1 MDWRLVLILLTGNV
15 IFMAGSYT
23 MLIPFLPLYLTTE
36 LGVAPEAVN
45 LWSGIVFSGSFVVSA
60 IMAPIWGR
68 MADTK
73 GKRVMAIRASFLLAV
88 SYFFGG
94 LVETPV
100 ELTLMRLFQGFAAG
114 LWPMDLALMTL
125 YAPPQKLG
133 FSLGVLQGALTAGGI
148 IGPLAGGFLAEA
160 FGMRPSFFV
169 AAAALFLNC
178 LMFVFVIKE
187 PPAPTPAM
195 AADEPPEDTGTLLHT
210 PLIRV
215 MLLCSGLVQ
224 MVILILQPILT
235 TYITY
240 LAGELENL
248 ALISGFVFSLG
259 GFAGAIA
266 APGWGWLG
274 QRRGFF
280 PVMITALTL
289 AGAAILLQGTMG
301 ALYPFAL
308 CQFICWL
315 FFCGIHPSINALL
328 ADHTAAN
335 VKGRLFGL
343 MFAAQ
348 QVGSIA
354 GPILGGT
361 VATYLGMHY
370 VFYTAGFILLAM
382 AAFLRLS
389 GRRLLPSPLHR

>member
-15 IFMAGSYT
+15 VFMAGSYT

-36 LGVAPEAVN
+36 LGVGPEAVN
-45 LWSGIVFSGSFVVSA
+45 LWSGVVFSGSFVVSA
-60 IMAPIWGR
+60 VMAPIWGR

-94 LVETPV
+94 LVETPA

-178 LMFVFVIKE
+178 LMFVFIIKE
-187 PPAPTPAM
+187 PPTPAAPER
-195 AADEPPEDTGTLLHT
+195 AAALPADTGTLLHT

-280 PVMITALTL
+280 SIMIAALTL
-289 AGAAILLQGTMG
+289 AGAGILLQGTMTTLHG
-301 ALYPFAL
+301 FAL
-308 CQFICWL
+308 LQFICGL

-328 ADHTAAN
+328 ANHTAAN

-348 QVGSIA
+348 QGGSIA
-354 GPILGGT
+354 GPILGGA

-370 VFYTAGFILLAM
+370 VFYTAGVILLAM
-382 AAFLRLS
+382 AAALRLA
-389 GRRLLPSPLHR
+389 GHRLLPQETE

>member
-60 IMAPIWGR
+60 VMAPIWGR

-187 PPAPTPAM
+187 PPAPPVPESAAPPA
-195 AADEPPEDTGTLLHT
+195 DTGTLLHT

-274 QRRGFF
+274 QHRGFF
-280 PVMITALTL
+280 SVMIAALTL
-289 AGAAILLQGTMG
+289 AGVGILLQGMMG
-301 ALYPFAL
+301 TLYAFAL
-308 CQFICWL
+308 LQFICGL

-328 ADHTAAN
+328 ANHTAAS

-348 QVGSIA
+348 QIGSIA

-370 VFYTAGFILLAM
+370 VFYAAGVILLTM
-382 AAFLRLS
+382 AAALRLA
-389 GRRLLPSPLHR
+389 GHRLLPQGGG

>member
-15 IFMAGSYT
+15 VFMAGSYT

-36 LGVAPEAVN
+36 LGVGPEAVN
-45 LWSGIVFSGSFVVSA
+45 LWSGVVFSGSFVVSA
-60 IMAPIWGR
+60 VMAPIWGR

-94 LVETPV
+94 LVKTPV

-148 IGPLAGGFLAEA
+148 IGPLCGGFLAEA

-178 LMFVFVIKE
+178 LMFVFIIKE
-187 PPAPTPAM
+187 PPTPAAPEST
-195 AADEPPEDTGTLLHT
+195 AALPADTGALLHT

-274 QRRGFF
+274 QHRGFF
-280 PVMITALTL
+280 SVMIAALTL
-289 AGAAILLQGTMG
+289 AGAGILLQGMMDTLHG
-301 ALYPFAL
+301 FAL
-308 CQFICWL
+308 LQFICGL

-328 ADHTAAN
+328 ANHTAAN

-348 QVGSIA
+348 QGGSIA
-354 GPILGGT
+354 GPILGGA

-370 VFYTAGFILLAM
+370 VFYTAGVILLAM
-382 AAFLRLS
+382 AAALRLA
-389 GRRLLPSPLHR
+389 GHRLLPQETE

>member
-15 IFMAGSYT
+15 VFMAGSYT

-36 LGVAPEAVN
+36 LGVGPEAVN

-60 IMAPIWGR
+60 VMAPIWGR

-148 IGPLAGGFLAEA
+148 IGPLCGGFLAEA

-178 LMFVFVIKE
+178 LMFVFIIKE
-187 PPAPTPAM
+187 PPTPTAPESTAALPA
-195 AADEPPEDTGTLLHT
+195 DTGTLLHT

-215 MLLCSGLVQ
+215 MLLCAGLVQ

-280 PVMITALTL
+280 SIMIAALTL
-289 AGAAILLQGTMG
+289 AGAGILLQGTMDTLHG
-301 ALYPFAL
+301 FAL
-308 CQFICWL
+308 LQFICGL

-328 ADHTAAN
+328 ANHTAAN

-348 QVGSIA
+348 QGGSIA
-354 GPILGGT
+354 GPILGGA

-370 VFYTAGFILLAM
+370 VFYTAGIILLAM
-382 AAFLRLS
+382 AAALRLA
-389 GRRLLPSPLHR
+389 GHRLLPQETE

>member
-15 IFMAGSYT
+15 VFMAGSYT

-36 LGVAPEAVN
+36 LGVGPEAVN

-60 IMAPIWGR
+60 VMAPIWGR

-178 LMFVFVIKE
+178 LMFVFIIKE
-187 PPAPTPAM
+187 PPTPAAPES
-195 AADEPPEDTGTLLHT
+195 AAALPADTGTLLHT

-280 PVMITALTL
+280 SIMIAALTL
-289 AGAAILLQGTMG
+289 AGAGILLQGTMATLHG
-301 ALYPFAL
+301 FAL
-308 CQFICWL
+308 LQFICGL

-328 ADHTAAN
+328 ANHTAAN

-348 QVGSIA
+348 QGGSIA

-370 VFYTAGFILLAM
+370 VFYTAGVILLAM
-382 AAFLRLS
+382 AAALRLA
-389 GRRLLPSPLHR
+389 GHRLLPQETE

>member
-15 IFMAGSYT
+15 VFMASSYT

-36 LGVAPEAVN
+36 LGVGPEAVN

-60 IMAPIWGR
+60 IMAPLWGR

-73 GKRVMAIRASFLLAV
+73 GKRVMAIRASFLLSV

-94 LVETPV
+94 LVETPLQ
-100 ELTLMRLFQGFAAG
+100 LTLMRLFQGFAAG

-187 PPAPTPAM
+187 PPAPPSM
-195 AADEPPEDTGTLLHT
+195 AADEPPEDTGTLLHAS
-210 PLIRV
+210 LIRV

-289 AGAAILLQGTMG
+289 AGAAILIQGTMG
-301 ALYPFAL
+301 TLYPFAL
-308 CQFICWL
+308 CQFICGL

-370 VFYTAGFILLAM
+370 VFYTAGFILLSM

>member
-15 IFMAGSYT
+15 VFMASSYT

-36 LGVAPEAVN
+36 LGVGHEAVN

-88 SYFFGG
+88 SYFLGG
-94 LVETPV
+94 LVETPLQ
-100 ELTLMRLFQGFAAG
+100 LTLMRLFQGFAAG

-125 YAPPQKLG
+125 YAPPNKLG

-160 FGMRPSFFV
+160 FGMRLSFFV

-187 PPAPTPAM
+187 PPAPSPAM
-195 AADEPPEDTGTLLHT
+195 AADAPPEDTGTLLHT

-248 ALISGFVFSLG
+248 ALVAGFVFSLG

-266 APGWGWLG
+266 APLWGWLG

-280 PVMITALTL
+280 SMMIVALTL

-301 ALYPFAL
+301 TLYPFAL
-308 CQFICWL
+308 CQFICGL
-315 FFCGIHPSINALL
+315 FFCGIQPSINALL

-348 QVGSIA
+348 QGGSIA
-354 GPILGGT
+354 GPILGGA

-370 VFYTAGFILLAM
+370 VFYTAGFILLSM
-382 AAFLRLS
+382 AVILRFA
-389 GRRLLPSPLHR
+389 GWRLLPRNAR

>member
-15 IFMAGSYT
+15 VFMASSYT

-36 LGVAPEAVN
+36 LGVGHEAVN

-88 SYFFGG
+88 SYFLGG
-94 LVETPV
+94 LVETPLQ
-100 ELTLMRLFQGFAAG
+100 LTLMRLFQGFAAG

-125 YAPPQKLG
+125 YAPPNKLG

-160 FGMRPSFFV
+160 FGMRLSFFV

-187 PPAPTPAM
+187 PPAPSPAM
-195 AADEPPEDTGTLLHT
+195 AVDAPPEDTGTLLHT

-215 MLLCSGLVQ
+215 MLLCAGLVQ

-248 ALISGFVFSLG
+248 ALVSGFVFSLG

-266 APGWGWLG
+266 APLWGWLG

-280 PVMITALTL
+280 SMMIVALTL
-289 AGAAILLQGTMG
+289 AGAAILLQGMMG
-301 ALYPFAL
+301 TLYPFAL
-308 CQFICWL
+308 CQFICGL
-315 FFCGIHPSINALL
+315 FFCGIQPSINALL

-348 QVGSIA
+348 QGGSIA
-354 GPILGGT
+354 GPILGGA

-370 VFYTAGFILLAM
+370 VFYTAGFILLSM
-382 AAFLRLS
+382 AVILRFA
-389 GRRLLPSPLHR
+389 GWRLLPRNAR

>member
-15 IFMAGSYT
+15 VFMAGSYT

-36 LGVAPEAVN
+36 LGVGPEAVN
-45 LWSGIVFSGSFVVSA
+45 LWSGVVFSGSFVVSA
-60 IMAPIWGR
+60 VMAPIWGR

-94 LVETPV
+94 LVKTPV

-133 FSLGVLQGALTAGGI
+133 FSLGVLQGALTAGGL
-148 IGPLAGGFLAEA
+148 IGPLCGGFLAEA

-178 LMFVFVIKE
+178 LMFVFIIKE
-187 PPAPTPAM
+187 PPTPAAPEST
-195 AADEPPEDTGTLLHT
+195 AALPADTGALLHT

-280 PVMITALTL
+280 SIMIAALTL
-289 AGAAILLQGTMG
+289 AGAGILLQGTMET
-301 ALYPFAL
+301 LYGFAL
-308 CQFICWL
+308 LQFICGL

-328 ADHTAAN
+328 ANHTAAN

-348 QVGSIA
+348 QGGSIA

-370 VFYTAGFILLAM
+370 VFYTAGVILLAM
-382 AAFLRLS
+382 AAALRLANH
-389 GRRLLPSPLHR
+389 RLLPQETE

>member
-36 LGVAPEAVN
+36 LGVGPEAVN

-60 IMAPIWGR
+60 VMAPIWGR

-160 FGMRPSFFV
+160 FGMRSSFFV

-187 PPAPTPAM
+187 PPAPPAPES
-195 AADEPPEDTGTLLHT
+195 AAPPADTGTLLHT

-280 PVMITALTL
+280 SVMIAALTL
-289 AGAAILLQGTMG
+289 AGAGILLQGMMG
-301 ALYPFAL
+301 TLYAFAL
-308 CQFICWL
+308 LQFICGL

-328 ADHTAAN
+328 ANHTAAS

-348 QVGSIA
+348 QIGSIA

-370 VFYTAGFILLAM
+370 VFYAAGVILLTM
-382 AAFLRLS
+382 AAALRLA
-389 GRRLLPSPLHR
+389 GHRLLPQGGG